1 MFEIG
6 SALREER
13 HRRKLDLGDVASAT
27 RIRVTHLE
35 ALEQERFDQLPPG
48 LYRRSFLREY
58 ADFLNLDADAFAQE
72 YDLRFAE
79 PNPEPFRPPCGVP
92 KFGAHS
98 EKISDLQ
105 AGR

>member
-13 HRRKLDLGDVASAT
+13 HRRKLDLGDVASET
-27 RIRVTHLE
+27 RIRVSHLE

-58 ADFLNLDADAFAQE
+58 ADFLDLDGDAFAQE

-79 PNPEPFRPPCGVP
+79 PDPEPFRPLTPARSSSPEGFQ
-92 KFGAHS
+92 KSSHA
-98 EKISDLQ
+98 
-105 AGR
+105 A